1 MQFPT
6 QSDHFTHNNHGRRLE
21 LCVASEISDCLH
33 SPKEAL
39 LRRSCSGVDQRYR
52 TLRVAS
58 AFQKSVHDL
67 FQIMHAHEDNEGVY
81 AAHELTPLDLIAA
94 LGCLV
99 AGYDGNAGRARTV
112 SNRYTG
118 VCGSGNR
125 RTDAR
130 DDLIGNSSV
139 FQSGR
144 LFTSPAE
151 HERISALEPDYQL
164 AFARFAN
171 EKLLDL
177 SLISTVLT
185 GLLADV
191 NQFSAWRSVFQ
202 Q

>member
-1 MQFPT
+1 MQFPSQT
-6 QSDHFTHNNHGRRLE
+6 DHFTHNNHGRRLE
-21 LCVASEISDCLH
+21 FSLASQISDCLH

-39 LRRSCSGVDQRYR
+39 LRRSRSGVNQRYR

-58 AFQKSVHDL
+58 AFQKSVDDL

-81 AAHELTPLDLIAA
+81 AAHELTPFDLAA
-94 LGCLV
+94 LTCLV
-99 AGYDGNAGRARTV
+99 ASYDGNARRARAV
-112 SNRYTG
+112 SNWYAG
-118 VCGSGNR
+118 VSGSSNR
-125 RTDAR
+125 RTNAR
-130 DDLIGNSSV
+130 NDFVGDSRA

-177 SLISTVLT
+177 SLIDAALT

-191 NQFSAWRSVFQ
+191 DQFGACRSMFY
-202 Q
+202 